1 MYGFVYFNF
10 NIYIGL
16 GINTEGADTHI
27 RGPTTAEKG
36 DQPSPNTARVCFY
49 FDIDVCFYLYI
60 YNLLLICMEWC
71 FIYNLRLILFT
82 IQE

>member
-49 FDIDVCFYLYI
+49 FDIDI
-60 YNLLLICMEWC
+60 
-71 FIYNLRLILFT
+71 R
-82 IQE
+82 IQH